1 VETYDEIVF
10 PEPTEAF
17 FQRVQNHPAANVPR
31 LPPGITLPPPG
42 MFLYNL
48 YSFYLTVGNAKVA
61 LLTSSYLG
69 PMEIVPYEKK
79 RGDTKDHAFSQWFS
93 NFSEAD
99 ELLKLAAARQQVRLV
114 TSCNCLYF
122 LMCIKNGRCTA

>member
-42 MFLYNL
+42 IFLYNL
-48 YSFYLTVGNAKVA
+48 YSLYFTIGNAKLA
-61 LLTSSYLG
+61 LLTTCYLG
-69 PMEIVPYEKK
+69 SMEIVPYEKK
-79 RGDTKDHAFSQWFS
+79 RGDTKDHHLSPWFS

-99 ELLKLAAARQQVRLV
+99 ELLKLAAAQLQVRLIAG
-114 TSCNCLYF
+114 SNCPYF
-122 LMCIKNGRCTA
+122 LCA